1 MEWSWQL
8 QPCPTVIPHGHNLQP
23 QHLLRGWS
31 GVGTPWAASGNP
43 PGEGTRGCSAA
54 EKAPS
59 TCPAR
64 GQELMS
70 WASSLAAKP
79 AAGPHPLSSDELVH
93 LKREKGKENL
103 CSFGSPKLLELLSSC
118 APRETKDSSA
128 SKRISELEY
137 RNWGFKSSLAF
148 DGETREKWGIEADK
162 FSIENY
168 CLRTE
173 VEQLK
178 TLLAAME
185 HREKLMEKL
194 APVSATLWLCKSVHC
209 TYPEPWDRGIWY
221 NNGDDETTEN
231 ADSKCEP
238 RKTERPKIPTSI
250 TAKMFSTTSNDRTSP

>member
-1 MEWSWQL
+1 MGTICSHSTYSGAGVEWE
-8 QPCPTVIPHGHNLQP
+8 H
-23 QHLLRGWS
+23 
-31 GVGTPWAASGNP
+31 
-43 PGEGTRGCSAA
+43 
-54 EKAPS
+54 
-59 TCPAR
+59 R
-64 GQELMS
+64 GQPLETLLGRELEAALQLRKHQAPVQRGDRS
-70 WASSLAAKP
+70 WCPEP
-79 AAGPHPLSSDELVH
+79 AAWLLSQQLGHIHSPQMNSVH

-118 APRETKDSSA
+118 APGETKDSSV

-185 HREKLMEKL
+185 HRDKLMEKL

-250 TAKMFSTTSNDRTSP
+250 TVKMFSTNSNDRTSP